1 MSWLGLLLRNLW
13 RRPGRSLFT
22 LLGVAI
28 ALASFIALTGLAHG
42 LGQAARES
50 LDERGIHLL
59 VIRRGSVEFFSAI
72 LPQTLGA
79 QIAAIPGVVAVA
91 PELSNLLPVGEDGHA
106 LVAGWP
112 AGGFQ
117 WQGLHLRSGRIPE
130 PDEHG
135 VVLGEA
141 LAEALNAEVG
151 GTVELNLEPFP
162 VLGIAAF
169 GAALNRG
176 MVMLPLP
183 QLQRLLGRD
192 GQVTLFHLQVER
204 PGDRTAQEAV
214 RRAVLALRRDLAVVT
229 SDEVLKGNR
238 SIELLNSLS
247 NALALA
253 ALVLAGF
260 SVLNTLAMAVEERTR
275 EIGVLAA
282 IGWSRGRV
290 LRLVL
295 GEGALL
301 SLMGG
306 LLGALL
312 GEGALAALNA
322 MVLQGGTQALGGP
335 GVIAVALGYGVLV
348 GLLGALWPAW
358 RATQISPAAAMQR
371 G

>member
-22 LLGVAI
+22 LFGVAI
-28 ALASFIALTGLAHG
+28 ALASFIALTGLSRG
-42 LGQAARES
+42 LGQAARAS

-72 LPQTLGA
+72 LPQSLGER
-79 QIAAIPGVVAVA
+79 IAAIPGVTAVS

-117 WQGLHLRSGRIPE
+117 WQGLRLLHGRLPA
-130 PDEHG
+130 PGEHG

-141 LAEALNAEVG
+141 LAAALNAEVG
-151 GTVELNLEPFP
+151 STVELNLEPFP
-162 VLGIAAF
+162 VLGIAGF

-176 MVMLPLP
+176 MAMLPLP
-183 QLQRLLGRD
+183 QMQRLLGRD
-192 GQVTLFHLQVER
+192 AQVTLFHLQVER
-204 PGDRTAQEAV
+204 PGDRAAAEAV
-214 RRAVLALRRDLAVVT
+214 RTAILALRRDLAVVT

-238 SIELLNSLS
+238 SVATFNSLA

-282 IGWSRGRV
+282 IGWSRGRI

-295 GEGALL
+295 GEGAALAVL
-301 SLMGG
+301 GG
-306 LLGALL
+306 LLGTLL

-322 MVLQGGTQALGGP
+322 MVLQGGTQATGGP
-335 GVIAVALGYGVLV
+335 GVIAEALGFGVLV

-358 RATQISPAAAMQR
+358 RATRISPAAAMRR